1 MAAQTKVKNLQAPV
15 FKARKTQIPQKF
27 WKSLLVRSE
36 GAAVTSI
43 LEEWGAPD
51 IAARP
56 AITLLVSSRETTGRI
71 TSSKLVMRGPLFV
84 AGRSNPLKANMIW
97 PNLEEDITRR
107 FSIPGEGLNFSN
119 REARNFHLWTDLTS
133 LPNLKVYK
141 GDTQLSPEEARTT
154 LGEGAG
160 VRVAIQTYSVTYMEA
175 VLLVVPNS
183 VDAIRERP
191 ATGTWRRSPT
201 CSRPLTSPATGP
213 GTSSHTAVN
222 RLLWLSQPLYSP
234 QTVTQSLTV
243 STVHRLSSLALTI
256 NSQRTAL
263 TGPQSHGLRPALTVS
278 RLSQHPLISI
288 IAGTANPTWWNISRG
303 KIPEKDTG
311 WESSRYWKSWAR
323 PTPTTSPFPPPTPS
337 RWSWPVP

>member
-15 FKARKTQIPQKF
+15 FKARKTPIPQKF

-97 PNLEEDITRR
+97 PDLEEDISLR

-160 VRVAIQTYSVTYMEA
+160 FRVAIQTYSVTHMEA

-183 VDAIRERP
+183 VDAIRDKASYWDVAEESNVFP
-191 ATGTWRRSPT
+191 AIDITSHWTRYVLPHSSQQTALAQPT
-201 CSRPLTSPATGP
+201 SLQSTDC
-213 GTSSHTAVN
+213 HTV
-222 RLLWLSQPLYSP
+222 SDCLYSP
-234 QTVTQSLTV
+234 QTV
-243 STVHRLSSLALTI
+243 LS
-256 NSQRTAL
+256 
-263 TGPQSHGLRPALTVS
+263 GPDYQ
-278 RLSQHPLISI
+278 
-288 IAGTANPTWWNISRG
+288 
-303 KIPEKDTG
+303 
-311 WESSRYWKSWAR
+311 
-323 PTPTTSPFPPPTPS
+323 
-337 RWSWPVP
+337 